1 MAGDTDSL
9 GRPVS
14 AHTSTK
20 GASTKA
26 ATAAGGASHA
36 GASGQGSTSAGGVDD
51 SDEEEEDAVAAPGV
65 PAKANRPVS
74 RRNHQELEEL
84 AR

>member
-36 GASGQGSTSAGGVDD
+36 GTAGQGSTSAGGVDD
-51 SDEEEEDAVAAPGV
+51 SEEEEDAVAAPGV